1 MWLISGG
8 SCLPGLQVAALC
20 LGLHAAFSLSVE
32 GLGSPSSLPFFQG
45 TSPIGLGAHPM
56 TSFGVSYLT
65 KGPISKD
72 CRIEGKGSGIQHMN
86 LGRM

>member
-1 MWLISGG
+1 MWLVSGG
-8 SCLPGLQVAALC
+8 SRLPGLQVAALC

-45 TSPIGLGAHPM
+45 TSPIGLGTHPV
-56 TSFGVSYLT
+56 TSFSVSYLT
-65 KGPISKD
+65 KGPISKY
-72 CRIEGKGSGIQHMN
+72 CRIEGKGSGIQHTN